1 MEKKIIL
8 IKLSLTF
15 LIVSAFLI
23 ISGCKSDNSAAPY
36 GSGGGTGTPGANE
49 VWMQNIAFNP
59 ATKTIAVG
67 TTITWTNKDNYPHQP
82 TSGIPNY
89 PDGMF
94 KSGSLTTGD
103 TFSFKF
109 STAGTFN
116 YYCFI
121 HGAMMTAKM
130 IVQ

>member
-1 MEKKIIL
+1 MEKKINL

-23 ISGCKSDNSAAPY
+23 ISGCKSDNNTAPY

-89 PDGMF
+89 PDGLF
-94 KSGSLTTGD
+94 KSAPLNNGG
-103 TFSFKF
+103 TFSYKF
-109 STAGTFN
+109 NTAGTFN

-121 HGAMMTAKM
+121 HGAMMTATM
-130 IVQ
+130 TVQ

>member
-1 MEKKIIL
+1 LKVIIV
-8 IKLSLTF
+8 LT
-15 LIVSAFLI
+15 IVI
-23 ISGCKSDNSAAPY
+23 MTGCKSDNSVSTY
-36 GSGGGTGTPGANE
+36 GSSGSQGTPGANE
-49 VWMQNIAFNP
+49 VWMQNIAFVP
-59 ATKTIAVG
+59 ASKTISVG

-89 PDGMF
+89 PDGIF
-94 KSGSLTTGD
+94 KSGPMNNGD
-103 TFSFKF
+103 TYTYKF
-109 STAGTFN
+109 NTAGTFN

>member
-1 MEKKIIL
+1 MEKNKNN
-8 IKLSLTF
+8 IKLFLKVMIVLT
-15 LIVSAFLI
+15 IAI
-23 ISGCKSDNSAAPY
+23 MTGCKSDNSVSTY
-36 GSGGGTGTPGANE
+36 GSSGSQGTPGANE
-49 VWMQNIAFNP
+49 VWMQNIAFVP
-59 ATKTIAVG
+59 ASKTISVG
-67 TTITWTNKDNYPHQP
+67 TTITWINKDNYPHQP

-103 TFSFKF
+103 TYSFKF

-121 HGAMMTAKM
+121 LGAMMTAKM

>member
-1 MEKKIIL
+1 MEKNKNK
-8 IKLSLTF
+8 IKLFLKVMIVLT
-15 LIVSAFLI
+15 IAI
-23 ISGCKSDNSAAPY
+23 ITGCKSDNSVSTY
-36 GSGGGTGTPGANE
+36 GSSGSQGTPGANE
-49 VWMQNIAFNP
+49 VWMQNIAFVP
-59 ATKTIAVG
+59 ASKTISVG

-103 TFSFKF
+103 TYRFKF
-109 STAGTFN
+109 STARTFN
-116 YYCFI
+116 YSCFI

>member
-1 MEKKIIL
+1 MEKNKNN
-8 IKLSLTF
+8 IKLFLKVMIVLT
-15 LIVSAFLI
+15 IAI
-23 ISGCKSDNSAAPY
+23 MTGCKSDNSVTTY
-36 GSGGGTGTPGANE
+36 GTSGSQGTPGANE
-49 VWMQNIAFNP
+49 VWMQNIAFVP
-59 ATKTIAVG
+59 ASKTISVG
-67 TTITWTNKDNYPHQP
+67 TTITWINKDSYPHQP

-103 TFSFKF
+103 TYSFKF